1 MFPIRLPIML
11 ALGLLSAPKAM
22 ALTLGANSKLCGVS
36 ASSTITNS
44 GFTDITGAVCLSPGS
59 GITGF
64 PPGVATTT
72 EVDSPIAVASQAEAL
87 TTFNTCKGLTPATPL
102 TGPLGGITLG
112 PGVYK
117 FATTASLAGTLT
129 LNASGNVNAQFIF
142 QVGTTFSSATNS
154 IIALKNGA
162 KACNV
167 FFCVGNAVL
176 GGSNTLNG
184 VFIANAGISVGLGT
198 SDVGGLFS
206 LTAAVTLLT
215 NAVSKTGTSC

>member
-1 MFPIRLPIML
+1 MLPVVL
-11 ALGLLSAPKAM
+11 ALGFLSTPKAM

-44 GFTDITGAVCLSPGS
+44 GFTVITGAICLSPGS
-59 GITGF
+59 AITGF

-72 EVDSPIAVASQAEAL
+72 EVGSPIAIASQAEAL
-87 TTFNTCKGLTPATPL
+87 TTFNTCNGITPATIL
-102 TGPLGGITLG
+102 TGTPLGGLTLG

-117 FATTASLAGTLT
+117 FATTANLAGKLT
-129 LNASGNVNAQFIF
+129 LNAGGNVNAQFIF
-142 QVGTTFSSATNS
+142 QIGTTFTSALNS
-154 IIALKNGA
+154 VITLKNGA

-176 GGSNTLNG
+176 GGSNTLQG
-184 VFIANAGISVGLGT
+184 VFIANAGISVGTGT

-206 LTAAVTLLT
+206 LNAAVTLLT
-215 NAVSKTGTSC
+215 NAITKTGTSC